1 MLWEVFLL
9 FLLMMFGSFVIL
21 ATVGFLMWVLYFIQN
36 GVDDD

>member
-21 ATVGFLMWVLYFIQN
+21 ATVGFLMFI
-36 GVDDD
+36 